1 MKKKLLVLIVTIL
14 SSVTCVNAQKVWDFS
29 GDTTTWPTSTVGYST
44 NTVKDNLGIY
54 PGVTITS
61 PTIGGI
67 IAQSLTFPDSFAGAR
82 YFRMGQASVSS
93 GEQPSERYLYF
104 ASSGAGTIKIWF
116 ASGGSGSR
124 SIRVTDGTNLIGV
137 ASSANSTTPAI
148 LTASYTQTSGF
159 IYIYTSI
166 GTGVNI
172 FKIETTGTINDL
184 LSPTWNGLAWLNGVP
199 SATKDAIIDGTYST
213 TSNGTISSKKL
224 TVNLGKSL
232 TVNSGTNITVQNEL
246 INNGSFVVENNANLI
261 QVNNTTNTGNVT
273 IKRNSNALSRLDY
286 TMWSSP
292 VANQNLANF
301 SPLTSQF
308 PSRFY
313 TYNSG
318 ANAYN
323 SIDPT
328 LTNFATGTGYLIRM
342 PNTAV
347 TAPATETFAG
357 QFTGVP
363 NNGNVDFT
371 GLTAGLY
378 YAIGNPYPSTLS
390 ADLFLSGNATDGTLY
405 FWRKTNAAVGT
416 AYATYTALGG
426 AGTSAGIGGITP
438 NGTIQV
444 GQGFIVKP
452 TGTTLNFTNTMR
464 TANNSNQILK
474 TKNVVEKDRV
484 WLNLTNTTGV
494 FSQTLVGYMD
504 GATQGV
510 DTGIDGAYINDS
522 AVALTSAINGEEYTI
537 QGRSL
542 PFDPS
547 DVVPLNF
554 KTDVAGNYTIAID
567 HTDGLFANGQDVY
580 LVDSATAAET
590 NLKTD
595 AYTFTATT
603 GTANSRFSLKY
614 QKTLKVDAQT
624 FNENSVTVYKNNGVL
639 YVNSGTSA
647 INNIKVFDIQ
657 GRLIAEQNNVNTYST
672 SIKNWK
678 ANQQVLIVKITSQD
692 NTVVNKKVVN

>member
-1 MKKKLLVLIVTIL
+1 MVTVL

-44 NTVKDNLGIY
+44 NTVKDKLGIY
-54 PGVTITS
+54 PRVTT
-61 PTIGGI
+61 PTPEIGGI
-67 IAQSLTFPDSFAGAR
+67 IAQNLTFPDSFAGTR

-104 ASSGAGTIKIWF
+104 APSGTGTIKIWF

-124 SIRVTDGTNLIGV
+124 SIRVTDGTNLIAV

-184 LSPTWNGLAWLNGVP
+184 LPTWNGSAWFNGVP

-213 TSNGTISSKKL
+213 TLNGTISSKKL

-232 TVNSGTNITVQNEL
+232 TVNSGTNITVQNEV

-301 SPLTSQF
+301 SPLTSQS

-318 ANAYN
+318 ANLYN

-426 AGTSAGIGGITP
+426 AGTSSGIGGITP

-464 TANNSNQILK
+464 TSNNSNQILR
-474 TKNVVEKDRV
+474 TKNVVEKDRI
-484 WLNLTNTTGV
+484 WLNLTNKMGV
-494 FSQTLVGYMD
+494 FSQALVGYMD

-510 DTGIDGAYINDS
+510 DAGIDGAYINDS
-522 AVALTSAINGEEYTI
+522 PVALTSAINGEEYTI

-554 KTDVAGNYTIAID
+554 KTDVAGDYTIAID
-567 HTDGLFANGQDVY
+567 HTDGLFANGQEVY
-580 LVDSATAAET
+580 LVDSATGAET

-595 AYTFTATT
+595 AYTFTTNS

-624 FNENSVTVYKNNGVL
+624 FNENSVTVYKDKGTL
-639 YVNSGTSA
+639 YVNSGTTTIA
-647 INNIKVFDIQ
+647 DIKVFDIQ
-657 GRLIAEQNNVNTYST
+657 GRLIAEQKSVKSNTA
-672 SIKNWK
+672 SIKDLK
-678 ANQQVLIVKITSQD
+678 TIQQVLIVKITSLD